1 MQLVSIVA
9 YFVLTGFP
17 VSVANFTGTWAL
29 DRTRSDFGG
38 AVAPRHYVLQVEQS
52 GSYLAVTVLSDD
64 ADGQRVTYRQCRA
77 DGPITGLLL
86 CLAPDGP
93 DETWRISGD
102 SLTIT
107 RIVRGKVSRLRQ
119 RLVLLRC
126 TELE

>member
-1 MQLVSIVA
+1 MQFVSIVA

-17 VSVANFTGTWAL
+17 VSVTNLTGTWAL

-38 AVAPRHYVLQVEQS
+38 AETPSHYALQIEQS
-52 GSYLAVTVLSDD
+52 GSYLAVTILSDESG
-64 ADGQRVTYRQCRA
+64 GQRVTYRQCHT

-86 CLAPDGP
+86 CVAPDGP

-107 RIVRGKVSRLRQ
+107 RSVRGKVSRLRQ
-119 RLVLLRC
+119 RLVLARC